1 MGDTCA
7 LGGESSRVS
16 SRRIM
21 QLNLIAR
28 GRGDVD
34 LIYMA
39 QGGLFYVGSIGFSSK
54 AKIRYR
60 CVSL

>member
-1 MGDTCA
+1 LGVWG
-7 LGGESSRVS
+7 GGEGSSLS
-16 SRRIM
+16 SKDNAAESHSKRPWC
-21 QLNLIAR
+21 
-28 GRGDVD
+28 VD

-54 AKIRYR
+54 AKIRHR